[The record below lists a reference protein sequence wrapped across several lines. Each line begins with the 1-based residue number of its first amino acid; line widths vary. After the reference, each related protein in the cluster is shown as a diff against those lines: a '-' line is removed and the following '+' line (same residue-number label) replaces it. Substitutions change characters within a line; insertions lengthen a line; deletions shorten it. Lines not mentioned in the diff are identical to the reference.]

1 MERRATMLILTR
13 EDVRRALPMAA
24 AMDAVER
31 AFAQLSAGR
40 AEVPLR
46 PHVAVPEADGL
57 LLVMPAYL
65 AESGALAVKA
75 LTLFPHNAERH
86 ALPAIAALVTLFD
99 ATNGVPLALLDGG
112 YLTALRTGAA
122 SGVATRH
129 LARQDARTLALF
141 GAGAQALPQAWAA
154 CVARPIA
161 RILLV
166 NRTRAHAERLATELR
181 AFGDPIPADV
191 RIAASAREAL
201 AEADVICTATA
212 SSVPLFADGDL
223 RPGAH
228 INAIGAYRP
237 DTRELAGA
245 TVARARVVVDA
256 RAAAWAEAGELVLTR
271 DEGLIGADHIV
282 AELGEIALGH
292 AAGRTDAEQITLFKS
307 VGNAVQD
314 AATAQAAYARARA
327 LGLGTAVE
335 L

>member
-1 MERRATMLILTR
+1 MLILTR
-13 EDVRRALPMAA
+13 DDVRRALPMAA

-31 AFAQLSAGR
+31 AFAQLSAGQ

-46 PHVAVPEADGL
+46 QHVDVPEAEGL

-65 AESGALAVKA
+65 SESGALAVKA
-75 LTLFPHNAERH
+75 LTLFPHNAARH
-86 ALPAIAALVTLFD
+86 GLPAIAALVLLFD
-99 ATNGVPLALLDGG
+99 TTTGVPLALLDGG

-122 SGVATRH
+122 SGVATRL

-141 GAGAQALPQAWAA
+141 GAGSQALAQAWAV
-154 CVARPIA
+154 CVARHIA
-161 RILLV
+161 RIWLV
-166 NRTRAHAERLATELR
+166 NRTRAHAERLAAELR

-191 RIAASAREAL
+191 RVAASAHEAL

-212 SSVPLFADGDL
+212 SSTPLFADGDP
-223 RPGAH
+223 RPGVH

-237 DTRELAGA
+237 DMREIAGA

-256 RAAAWAEAGELVLTR
+256 GTAAWAEAGELVLAR
-271 DEGLIGADHIV
+271 DEGLIDADHIA
-282 AELGEIALGH
+282 AELGEIALGR

-307 VGNAVQD
+307 VGNAAQD
-314 AATAQAAYARARA
+314 AAAAQAAYSRARA
-327 LGLGTAVE
+327 MGIGTAIE

>member
-1 MERRATMLILTR
+1 MLILTR
-13 EDVRRALPMAA
+13 DDVRRALPMAA

-31 AFAQLSAGR
+31 AFAQLSAGQ

-46 PHVAVPEADGL
+46 PHVGVPEAEGL

-65 AESGALAVKA
+65 SESGALAVKA
-75 LTLFPHNAERH
+75 LTLFPHNTARH
-86 ALPAIAALVTLFD
+86 GLPAIAALVLLFD
-99 ATNGVPLALLDGG
+99 TTTGVPLALLDGG

-122 SGVATRH
+122 SGVATRL

-141 GAGAQALPQAWAA
+141 GAGAQALPQAWAV
-154 CVARPIA
+154 CVARHIA
-161 RILLV
+161 RIWLV
-166 NRTRAHAERLATELR
+166 NRTRAHAERLAAELR

-191 RIAASAREAL
+191 RVAASAHEAL

-212 SSVPLFADGDL
+212 SSTPLFADGDP
-223 RPGAH
+223 RPGVH

-237 DTRELAGA
+237 DMREIAGA

-256 RAAAWAEAGELVLTR
+256 GTAAWAEAGELVLAR
-271 DEGLIGADHIV
+271 DEGLLDADHIA
-282 AELGEIALGH
+282 AELGEIALGR

-307 VGNAVQD
+307 VGNAAQD
-314 AATAQAAYARARA
+314 AAAAQAAYSRARA
-327 LGLGTAVE
+327 MGIGTAIE